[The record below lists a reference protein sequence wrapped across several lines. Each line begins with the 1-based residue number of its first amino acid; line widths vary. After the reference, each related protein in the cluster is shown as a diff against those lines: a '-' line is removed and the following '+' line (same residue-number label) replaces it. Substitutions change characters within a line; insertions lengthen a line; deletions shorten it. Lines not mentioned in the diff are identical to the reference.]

1 MSLLEKATALL
12 TGSASSRSLHK
23 EVQVSEDL
31 IERYDTSDR
40 KNFVDNAAKNS
51 EFRNNVQWDDSQV
64 RVLEERLQV
73 PLVVNMVHPA
83 VEQAVAFLTANQPRW
98 QAIGREDSD
107 VNAGALYSDIMS
119 WIWYVSNGNVLLK
132 QAVDDYYVTG
142 LGGLYLDIDERAD
155 QGAGE
160 IFIHNFGPEHFYAQ
174 PRDQDR
180 FTRDSD
186 HLLIKTIE
194 SVEQLVR
201 RHPNKR
207 QAILSGDA
215 APPQPL
221 TSTTD
226 RQSIDNVLIGDSPAE
241 RDTEYR
247 EVIRRWSHM
256 REKIWHTVDLLNGF
270 EQVLN
275 AGQHKDWLKSP
286 AVILRPVNPD
296 AEEQPITEEEA
307 INFYLDLATQG
318 GGMFHLTVDPQTG
331 QPGVIPG
338 PEDENSVP
346 GSTIAIDQVT
356 MARMVEDGFIED
368 DSHSEERIRYVK
380 SAGSNLIENKVL
392 PIDQPPVFPFM
403 NRHNRNPYPLGDVT
417 FIRGNQE
424 YVNKMRSLVI
434 AHATKTT
441 NQTLF
446 IPRTAG
452 LKKKEIEAGLASAGT
467 AVFDIDMSEG
477 VPFQVQQ
484 PPLPNELYR
493 NIEDAKA
500 EISTILGIFPLQGG
514 DPSGAPSTF
523 RGTLAIDEFGQRRIR
538 SKRDDLEGTLNQ
550 MGRVVAQLIPVVY
563 TKEKTIRL
571 FQPNHPPRQV
581 QLNRPAYDSHNQE
594 LIQRINDTSVP
605 VKDLII
611 VSGSTVASNRQAR
624 FEQLKELALEGFIP
638 KSAAVREAEIPNVEE
653 ILAEIDEIKQLT
665 QALEQSQEQN
675 KEKDGKIDRLDSE
688 LQHSQR
694 KTELEKFK
702 GRLTEGEASTAA
714 KARLTL
720 GRMDDARKDM
730 EAQVVSRTGP
740 AGQT

>member
-1 MSLLEKATALL
+1 MDGGNLSTLLERATARL
-12 TGSASSRSLHK
+12 TGKTPARTLHK
-23 EVQVSEDL
+23 EVQLSEDL
-31 IERYDTSDR
+31 LERYDTADR
-40 KNFVDNAAKNS
+40 KNFVENAAKNS
-51 EFRNNVQWDDSQV
+51 EFRNNVQWEDSQV
-64 RVLEERLQV
+64 RILEERLQV

-132 QAVDDYYVTG
+132 TALDDYYVTG
-142 LGGLYLDIDERAD
+142 MGGLYLDIDERAD

-160 IFIHNFGPEHFYAQ
+160 IFLHNFGPEHFYAQ

-194 SVEQLVR
+194 TVEQLIR

-226 RQSIDNVLIGDSPAE
+226 RQSIDNVLIGDAPAE

-256 REKIWHTVDLLNGF
+256 SEKIWHTVDLLNGF

-275 AGQHKDWLKSP
+275 AGQHSDWLKSP

-318 GGMFHLTVDPQTG
+318 GGMFHLTIDQQTG
-331 QPGVIPG
+331 EPDVVPG
-338 PEDENSVP
+338 PEDELSVP
-346 GSTIAIDQVT
+346 GSTIVIDEVT

-368 DSHSEERIRYVK
+368 ESHSEERIRYVK

-392 PIDQPPVFPFM
+392 PISQPPVFPFM

-452 LKKKEIEAGLASAGT
+452 LNRKEIEAGLAKAGT

-484 PPLPNELYR
+484 PPLPNELYK

-500 EISTILGIFPLQGG
+500 EISTIFGIFPLQGG

-538 SKRDDLEGTLNQ
+538 SKRDDIEGTLNQ
-550 MGRVVAQLIPVVY
+550 MGRVVAQLIPAVY

-581 QLNRPAYDSHNQE
+581 QLNRPVYDSHNQE
-594 LIQRINDTSVP
+594 L
-605 VKDLII
+605 
-611 VSGSTVASNRQAR
+611 
-624 FEQLKELALEGFIP
+624 
-638 KSAAVREAEIPNVEE
+638 
-653 ILAEIDEIKQLT
+653 
-665 QALEQSQEQN
+665 
-675 KEKDGKIDRLDSE
+675 
-688 LQHSQR
+688 LQHQ
-694 KTELEKFK
+694 
-702 GRLTEGEASTAA
+702 
-714 KARLTL
+714 
-720 GRMDDARKDM
+720 
-730 EAQVVSRTGP
+730 
-740 AGQT
+740 QTHQPLPLLIRP